1 MSFNLH
7 NNSLCIGTFDDFPL
21 SPSRP
26 GEGFSSREARIEVG
40 EVFYTKKEAN
50 NVKLTEIRTD
60 LGGIWGREGLEA
72 TKCGKSHSQCHL
84 LAYLSCVRPGNW
96 FFASSSSFLH
106 LLA

>member
-1 MSFNLH
+1 MLGIVNLAKDA
-7 NNSLCIGTFDDFPL
+7 TFDDFPL

-60 LGGIWGREGLEA
+60 LGGIWGREGANIIRINCINL
-72 TKCGKSHSQCHL
+72 
-84 LAYLSCVRPGNW
+84 
-96 FFASSSSFLH
+96 
-106 LLA
+106 